1 MSLPNFHQSRDRLA
15 QSGLRTGVSVEILD
29 LFDSSRQR
37 AIPLGLYPYQE
48 GTTFL
53 GWIFFSVGFGGSRT
67 GYAYLG
73 RAWSQLG
80 FQVAVIEHVGSN
92 AEVLKS
98 LQRPGMRN
106 AELAEVVG
114 QKVREPQEL
123 LDRPLDLAYARRVLC
138 PSSQWAGL
146 AGHSFGSYTALASC
160 HSQKWEGMVLMSPQ
174 PPGDRHSLRELSEV
188 SLPCLV
194 LTGTRDSG
202 MPAGVTYQQRLATYE
217 ALADGG
223 KTLALLDGADH
234 MAFAGIGLG
243 VGPYMETVAALTSQF
258 WTCLREG
265 RSPGWPGQ
273 LPVAVELR
281 SH

>member
-1 MSLPNFHQSRDRLA
+1 M
-15 QSGLRTGVSVEILD
+15 EIVD

-37 AIPLGLYPYQE
+37 AIPLGLYAYQ
-48 GTTFL
+48 GDHFQ

-114 QKVREPQEL
+114 RKVLEPQEL
-123 LDRPLDLAYARRVLC
+123 VDRPLDLAFARRCLC
-138 PSSQWAGL
+138 PSRQWAGL

-160 HSQKWEGMVLMSPQ
+160 HSQPWDGMVLMSPQ
-174 PPGDRHSLRELSEV
+174 PPGDRHSLQELSRI

-194 LTGTRDSG
+194 LTGTKDSG

-217 ALADGG
+217 ALADGD

-243 VGPYMETVAALTSQF
+243 VGPHMETVAALTSEF
-258 WTCLREG
+258 WSCLR
-265 RSPGWPGQ
+265 RSQAPVWPTA
-273 LPVAVELR
+273 LPVAFELR